1 MNKRQILASL
11 NNIANV
17 LDNSGLYKEAN
28 TITNVM
34 KKVAQELDYENDNDE
49 KRPEG
54 VPTYPYKFNP
64 ILSPLRGVNNPED
77 QRLVQKSHELLI
89 KAKKM
94 FGTEGSIP
102 QAKLQFFDR
111 ETINTDSAPVHL
123 RTPDKRVTDFGYN
136 VNSKYKYNALLEYLY
151 EFYQVCE
158 ANIQVQ
164 KHKDDIELATNQYSR
179 TFTKEDSDRRIGR
192 MNDFLN
198 EISDFISEVQ
208 MIASEN
214 EDTRI

>member
-1 MNKRQILASL
+1 MNKRQTLSSL
-11 NNIANV
+11 YNIANV

-34 KKVAQELDYENDNDE
+34 KRVAQELDYENDSDE
-49 KRPEG
+49 TRPEG
-54 VPTYPYKFNP
+54 VQPYKFNRREN
-64 ILSPLRGVNNPED
+64 PLRGVNNPED
-77 QRLVQKSHELLI
+77 QRLVQKSHELLT
-89 KAKKM
+89 KAKQM

-111 ETINTDSAPVHL
+111 ETIGTDSAPVHL
-123 RTPDKRVTDFGYN
+123 RTPDKRITDFGDN

-151 EFYQVCE
+151 EFYQICE

-198 EISDFISEVQ
+198 EIQEFISEVQ
-208 MIASEN
+208 MIASDN

>member
-1 MNKRQILASL
+1 MNKTKTLLSL

-34 KKVAQELDYENDNDE
+34 KRVAQELDYENDNDE
-49 KRPEG
+49 TRKEG
-54 VPTYPYKFNP
+54 IQPYNFEARQ
-64 ILSPLRGVNNPED
+64 SPARGVNNPED
-77 QRLVQKSHELLI
+77 LRLIQKSHELLI
-89 KAKKM
+89 KAKKI

-111 ETINTDSAPVHL
+111 EGIGTDSSPVHL
-123 RTPDKRVTDFGYN
+123 RTPDKRITDFGDN

-164 KHKDDIELATNQYSR
+164 KHNSDFELANNQNSR

-198 EISDFISEVQ
+198 EIQEFISEVK

>member
-1 MNKRQILASL
+1 MNKTKTLSSL
-11 NNIANV
+11 YNIANV

-34 KKVAQELDYENDNDE
+34 KRVAQELDYDNDSDE
-49 KRPEG
+49 TRPEG
-54 VPTYPYKFNP
+54 VQPYKYNARQ
-64 ILSPLRGVNNPED
+64 SPLRGVNNPED
-77 QRLVQKSHELLI
+77 QRLVQKSHELLT

-111 ETINTDSAPVHL
+111 ETIGTDSAPVHL
-123 RTPDKRVTDFGYN
+123 RTPDKRITDFGDN

-151 EFYQVCE
+151 EFYQICE

-198 EISDFISEVQ
+198 EIQEFISEVK

>member
-1 MNKRQILASL
+1 MNKRTIIASL
-11 NNIANV
+11 HKIANE
-17 LDNSGLYKEAN
+17 LDTTGLYKEAN

-34 KKVAQELDYENDNDE
+34 KKIAQELDHDNDSDE
-49 KRPEG
+49 TRPEG

-64 ILSPLRGVNNPED
+64 RLSPLRGVNNPED

-111 ETINTDSAPVHL
+111 ETIGTDSAPVHL

-136 VNSKYKYNALLEYLY
+136 VNSKYKYNVLLEYLY

-158 ANIQVQ
+158 ANLQVQ
-164 KHKDDIELATNQYSR
+164 KQNDEIELATNQNSR
-179 TFTKEDSDRRIGR
+179 FFTKEDSDRRIGR

-198 EISDFISEVQ
+198 EIQEFISEVE

>member
-1 MNKRQILASL
+1 MNKTKTLSSL
-11 NNIANV
+11 YNIANV

-34 KKVAQELDYENDNDE
+34 KRVAQELDYENDSDE
-49 KRPEG
+49 TRPEG
-54 VPTYPYKFNP
+54 VQPYKFNRREN
-64 ILSPLRGVNNPED
+64 PLRGVNNPED
-77 QRLVQKSHELLI
+77 QRLVQKSHELLT
-89 KAKKM
+89 KAKQM

-111 ETINTDSAPVHL
+111 ETIGTDSAPVHL
-123 RTPDKRVTDFGYN
+123 RTPDKRVTDFGDN

-151 EFYQVCE
+151 EFYQICE

-198 EISDFISEVQ
+198 EIQEFISEVK
-208 MIASEN
+208 MIASDN

>member
-1 MNKRQILASL
+1 MNKRTVLASL
-11 NNIANV
+11 NKIANE
-17 LDNSGLYKEAN
+17 LDNSGLYAEAN
-28 TITNVM
+28 EITNVM
-34 KKVAQELDYENDNDE
+34 KRVAQELDYENDSDE
-49 KRPEG
+49 TRQ
-54 VPTYPYKFNP
+54 PYKHHNETRQ
-64 ILSPLRGVNNPED
+64 SPLRGVNNPED
-77 QRLVQKSHELLI
+77 QRLVQKSHELLTR
-89 KAKKM
+89 AKQM

-111 ETINTDSAPVHL
+111 ETIGTDSAPVHL
-123 RTPDKRVTDFGYN
+123 RTPDKRITDFGDN

-151 EFYQVCE
+151 EFYQICE

-198 EISDFISEVQ
+198 EIQEFISEVK

>member
-1 MNKRQILASL
+1 MNKTKTLSSL
-11 NNIANV
+11 YNIANV

-34 KKVAQELDYENDNDE
+34 KRVAQELDYENDSDE
-49 KRPEG
+49 TRPEG
-54 VPTYPYKFNP
+54 VQPYKFNRREN
-64 ILSPLRGVNNPED
+64 PLRGVNNPED
-77 QRLVQKSHELLI
+77 QRLVQKSHELLT
-89 KAKKM
+89 KAKQM

-111 ETINTDSAPVHL
+111 ETIGTDSAPVHL
-123 RTPDKRVTDFGYN
+123 RTPDKRVTDFGDN

-151 EFYQVCE
+151 EFYQICE

-198 EISDFISEVQ
+198 EIQEFISEVK